1 MYSRRLEL
9 SVGTFVLLGAFC
21 LGFLALEVS
30 GLTQTGDSG
39 SYRLSARFDNVAGL
53 TTRAKVSAAGVT
65 IGRVVGIRYDDATA
79 AANVDMEISQ
89 DFAQFS
95 EDTSAS
101 ILTAGLLG
109 EKYIGLLTGGDPS
122 NLKDGDVIYDTQS
135 AIVLEELIGKF
146 LLNMSSDKRKRG

>member
-9 SVGTFVLLGAFC
+9 SVGAFVLLGALC
-21 LGFLALEVS
+21 LAFLALEVS

-65 IGRVVGIRYDDATA
+65 VGRVVGIHYDDTTA
-79 AANVDMEISQ
+79 GAIVDMEISQ

-109 EKYIGLLTGGDPS
+109 EKYIGLSTGGDPS

-135 AIVLEELIGKF
+135 TIVLEELIGKF
-146 LLNMSSDKRKRG
+146 LLNMSSDK

>member
-9 SVGTFVLLGAFC
+9 SVGGFVLLGALC

-30 GLTQTGDSG
+30 GLTQTGDTG

-53 TTRAKVSAAGVT
+53 TTRARVSAAGVAV
-65 IGRVVGIRYDDATA
+65 GRVVGIRYDEKTA
-79 AANVDMEISQ
+79 GAIVDMEISL

-95 EDTSAS
+95 EDTTAS

-109 EKYIGLLTGGDPS
+109 EKYIGLMTGGDPS
-122 NLKDGDVIYDTQS
+122 NPEDGDIIYDTQS
-135 AIVLEELIGKF
+135 AVVLEELIGKF
-146 LLNMSSDKRKRG
+146 LLNMGSDK

>member
-1 MYSRRLEL
+1 MYSRCLEL
-9 SVGTFVLLGAFC
+9 SVGAFVLLGSLC
-21 LGFLALEVS
+21 LAFLALEVS

-65 IGRVVGIRYDDATA
+65 VGRVVGIYYDDTTA
-79 AANVDMEISQ
+79 GAFVVMEISQ
-89 DFAQFS
+89 DFVQFS

-146 LLNMSSDKRKRG
+146 LLNMSGDK

>member
-9 SVGTFVLLGAFC
+9 SVGAFVLLGSLC
-21 LGFLALEVS
+21 LAFLALEVS

-65 IGRVVGIRYDDATA
+65 VGRVVGIRYDDTTA
-79 AANVDMEISQ
+79 GAFVDMEISQ
-89 DFAQFS
+89 DFVQFS

-146 LLNMSSDKRKRG
+146 LLNMSGDK

>member
-9 SVGTFVLLGAFC
+9 SVGAFVLLGVLC
-21 LGFLALEVS
+21 LAFLALEVS
-30 GLTQTGDSG
+30 GLTQTGNSG

-53 TTRAKVSAAGVT
+53 TMRAKVSAAGVT
-65 IGRVVGIRYDDATA
+65 VGRVVDIRYDDTTA
-79 AANVDMEISQ
+79 GAIVDMEISRE
-89 DFAQFS
+89 FVQFS

-146 LLNMSSDKRKRG
+146 LLNMSSDK

>member
-53 TTRAKVSAAGVT
+53 TTRARVSAAGVT

-79 AANVDMEISQ
+79 AAIVDMEISQ

-109 EKYIGLLTGGDPS
+109 EKYIGLFTGGDPS

-146 LLNMSSDKRKRG
+146 LLNMSSDK

>member
-1 MYSRRLEL
+1 VYSRRLEL
-9 SVGTFVLLGAFC
+9 SVGAFVLLGALC
-21 LGFLALEVS
+21 LAFLALEVS
-30 GLTQTGDSG
+30 GLTQTGDAG

-65 IGRVVGIRYDDATA
+65 VGRVIGIRYDETTA
-79 AANVDMEISQ
+79 GAIVDMEISQ
-89 DFAQFS
+89 GFAQFS

-101 ILTAGLLG
+101 ILTTGLLG
-109 EKYIGLLTGGDPS
+109 EKYIGLMTGGDPS

-146 LLNMSSDKRKRG
+146 LLNMSSDK

>member
-9 SVGTFVLLGAFC
+9 SVGTFVLLGVLC
-21 LGFLALEVS
+21 LAFLALEVS

-65 IGRVVGIRYDDATA
+65 VGRVVGIHYDDATA
-79 AANVDMEISQ
+79 GAIVDMEISQ

-109 EKYIGLLTGGDPS
+109 EKYIGILYSAFSRNWSKKSCKSQVKLL
-122 NLKDGDVIYDTQS
+122 
-135 AIVLEELIGKF
+135 
-146 LLNMSSDKRKRG
+146 RH

>member
-9 SVGTFVLLGAFC
+9 SVGAFVLLGALC
-21 LGFLALEVS
+21 LAFLALEVS
-30 GLTQTGDSG
+30 GLTQTCDSG

-65 IGRVVGIRYDDATA
+65 VGRVVGIRYDDTTA
-79 AANVDMEISQ
+79 GAIVDMEISQ

-109 EKYIGLLTGGDPS
+109 EKYIGLSTGGDPS
-122 NLKDGDVIYDTQS
+122 NLKEGDVIYDTQS
-135 AIVLEELIGKF
+135 TIVLEELIGKF
-146 LLNMSSDKRKRG
+146 LLNMSSDK

>member
-9 SVGTFVLLGAFC
+9 SVGTFVLLGALC

-39 SYRLSARFDNVAGL
+39 L

-65 IGRVVGIRYDDATA
+65 IGRVVDIRYDDTTA
-79 AANVDMEISQ
+79 GAIVDMEISQ

-109 EKYIGLLTGGDPS
+109 EKYIGLFTGGDPS

-146 LLNMSSDKRKRG
+146 LLNMSSDK

>member
-9 SVGTFVLLGAFC
+9 SVGAFVLFGALC

-30 GLTQTGDSG
+30 GLTQTGESG
-39 SYRLSARFDNVAGL
+39 SYRVSARFDNVAGL

-65 IGRVVGIRYDDATA
+65 IGRVVGIRYDDTTA
-79 AANVDMEISQ
+79 GAIVDMEISQ
-89 DFAQFS
+89 DFAEFS

-135 AIVLEELIGKF
+135 AVVLEELIGRF
-146 LLNMSSDKRKRG
+146 LLNMSSDK